1 MKSILLILPAVLCL
15 AGCSPVGGQ
24 LKQWHGAR
32 LDELIAQAG
41 PPSSVS
47 TDPSGV
53 KQFHWLEDRGGVYT
67 YIGPVNLK
75 CERIFGVDD
84 QEVITSIDWNGN
96 CLALPDSPW
105 QRRPQGLEGA
115 E

>member
-1 MKSILLILPAVLCL
+1 VKLILLIMSAVLCL

-24 LKQWHGAR
+24 LNQWHGAR
-32 LDELIAQAG
+32 LDELISQAG

-47 TDPSGV
+47 TDVSGI
-53 KQFHWLEDRGGVYT
+53 KLFHWLEDRGEVYT
-67 YIGPVNLK
+67 YIGPVKLK

-84 QEVITSIDWNGN
+84 REVITSIDWKGN

-105 QRRPQGLEGA
+105 QRSLQGPDRA

>member
-1 MKSILLILPAVLCL
+1 MKLILLIIPTVLFL

-24 LKQWHGAR
+24 LNQWHGAR

-47 TDPSGV
+47 TDVSGV
-53 KQFHWLEDRGGVYT
+53 KLFHWLEDRGGVYT
-67 YIGPVNLK
+67 YNGPVNLK
-75 CERIFGVDD
+75 CERIFGVND
-84 QEVITSIDWNGN
+84 QEVIASIDWNGN
-96 CLALPDSPW
+96 CLALTDSPW
-105 QRRPQGLEGA
+105 QRRPQGQEGA